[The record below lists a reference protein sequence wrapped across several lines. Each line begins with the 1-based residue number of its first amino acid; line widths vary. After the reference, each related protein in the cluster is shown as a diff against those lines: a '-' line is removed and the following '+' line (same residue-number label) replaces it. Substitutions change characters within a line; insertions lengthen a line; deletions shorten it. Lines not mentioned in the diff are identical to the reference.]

1 MERAALAG
9 ERRRRLLFERGTA
22 WARGAARTRAALPT
36 ATGNAVRDRSGTSAL
51 CSPRSSVPG
60 GSRAAARGSMR
71 ARGGLSA
78 TSAADSAVSA
88 EAPSAIPA
96 QPEVRAAPRPP
107 EGSARQHRGARS
119 GHERSSERRVGT
131 SGGAGRGGE
140 GRPGVAALRVVMHGG
155 ALRFRGPISG
165 SAALRADVRH
175 SGTVGADRRSRE
187 LMSVDRV

>member
-119 GHERSSERRVGT
+119 GHGRSSERRVGT
-131 SGGAGRGGE
+131 SGGAGRGGPPG
-140 GRPGVAALRVVMHGG
+140 GRG
-155 ALRFRGPISG
+155 APSG
-165 SAALRADVRH
+165 NARRSSAVPWPHLRADVRH

>member
-88 EAPSAIPA
+88 EAPSAIRA

-107 EGSARQHRGARS
+107 EGSARQHTGARS
-119 GHERSSERRVGT
+119 GASGRRE
-131 SGGAGRGGE
+131 GRGGAPG
-140 GRPGVAALRVVMHGG
+140 GRG
-155 ALRFRGPISG
+155 APSG
-165 SAALRADVRH
+165 NARRSSAVPWPHLRADVRH

>member
-107 EGSARQHRGARS
+107 EGSARQHTGARS
-119 GHERSSERRVGT
+119 GASGRRE
-131 SGGAGRGGE
+131 GRGGAPG
-140 GRPGVAALRVVMHGG
+140 GRG
-155 ALRFRGPISG
+155 APSG
-165 SAALRADVRH
+165 NARRSSAVPWPHLRADVRH